1 MPILWTT
8 SGVNA
13 GGDPFVQ
20 LTKNGKIFH
29 QMTAAETREFAMH
42 LFQVAEAAESDAVLC
57 KWASKNLEM
66 LPNQIGAMLVDW
78 RKTRESFGGASW
90 TRKEEF
96 EKGLG
101 KKKFAEK
108 MEEKPELFKG

>member
-13 GGDPFVQ
+13 QGNPFVQ

-42 LFQVAEAAESDAVLC
+42 LFQVAEAAESDAIVV
-57 KWASKNLEM
+57 KWVGKILGLQSIN
-66 LPNQIGAMLVDW
+66 IGAMLTDW
-78 RKTRESFGGASW
+78 RKTRESLGGSKW
-90 TRKEEF
+90 TREEEF
-96 EKGLG
+96 KKGLG
-101 KKKFAEK
+101 KKKFEEK
-108 MEEKPELFKG
+108 MKEEPELFKG